1 MLGVCECP
9 APSRLQLSHPEKGKA
24 EPKPSGDLCK
34 PRVLGVPCSHAPRQP
49 PCPVL
54 AAVVSDP
61 KGPQLVK
68 GQLACGKLPG
78 QIWQIDYTDPLI

>member
-9 APSRLQLSHPEKGKA
+9 APSRLQLSHPEKGKT
-24 EPKPSGDLCK
+24 EPKASGDLCK
-34 PRVLGVPCSHAPRQP
+34 PRVLGVPCSHAPPQP

-61 KGPQLVK
+61 KGSDSAFASLTSAGRTWGKMQLFQEA
-68 GQLACGKLPG
+68 G
-78 QIWQIDYTDPLI
+78 